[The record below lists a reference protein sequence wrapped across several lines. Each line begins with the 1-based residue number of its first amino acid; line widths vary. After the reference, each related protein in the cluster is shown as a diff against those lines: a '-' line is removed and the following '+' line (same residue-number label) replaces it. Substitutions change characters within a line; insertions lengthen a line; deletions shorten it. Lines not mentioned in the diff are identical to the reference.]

1 MIEMLT
7 TVFCVNPITSIS
19 DQDRISPYMYD
30 TKQRSDKNID

>member
-1 MIEMLT
+1 MLP